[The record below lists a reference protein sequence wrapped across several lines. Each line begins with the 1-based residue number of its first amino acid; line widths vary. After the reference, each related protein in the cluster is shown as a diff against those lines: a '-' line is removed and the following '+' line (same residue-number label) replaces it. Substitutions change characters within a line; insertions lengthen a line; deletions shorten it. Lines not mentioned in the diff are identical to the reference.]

1 MLVCS
6 MLGLSEAGFYFYKIH
21 QGDRYMNYS
30 WTDTEY
36 TNPPKSNS
44 DILNRGTG
52 CLFSGKNRQHSNPFT
67 SKCWIGWTKK
77 RHPNPF
83 ILIALDRVSR
93 IESITLLTYV
103 NQSMGAGPI
112 KNITV
117 KASKR
122 LRRLQLVGHVC
133 TPRSAYLKEPKHF
146 EFHIGLKNL
155 TAKFI
160 KLDLQYSLNWIL
172 IRYLVVKKTGDSAN
186 TIRAKEELEL
196 TNSSS
201 QCNLSIHAEMYLND
215 NDRMAFVIVAA
226 VVGMVICC
234 VLSLLT
240 YYCRKRL
247 RRLLTNQPKK
257 STFSFDNE
265 FVDIVTLEN
274 FPDKNKNNDP
284 YSCERSRRNNNE
296 PSKLAVKDELKV
308 PLSPTLTNIPEQEY
322 SSFTEKDVYVNDFK
336 TRTISRSSTKSK
348 RFKYSRKSRR
358 HTKKRRESYN
368 SVMSSSLYSEYA
380 VPCRIRRK
388 KYKVISRDK
397 LIFRE
402 QIGVGQ
408 FGEVHIAEATGLD
421 DIYNNNSI
429 RRMRAGDTTYVAV
442 KTLKALDKNIE
453 TEFMKE
459 VNVISQLTHE
469 NVVRLLGVCTEAPL
483 LMVVEYMQ
491 NGDLNQFLK
500 QHFPVISSSEI
511 SSYDANV
518 LHPDALLYMIE
529 QIASGMR
536 YLHSKGFIHRDL
548 ATRNC
553 LVGPAYKVKIADF
566 GMSRYLHSKQY
577 YRVEGQVVLPIRWM
591 APESILY
598 GTFTKQTDIWSFGVM
613 LWEILT
619 FAREAPY
626 AQLEDS
632 DVICNAYKSVQKPKD
647 RFPMLHQPEHCP
659 DDIYDLM
666 ISCWDLNA
674 GKRPSFSYLYKYFH
688 EQWDS
693 EEVEI

>member
-1 MLVCS
+1 
-6 MLGLSEAGFYFYKIH
+6 
-21 QGDRYMNYS
+21 
-30 WTDTEY
+30 
-36 TNPPKSNS
+36 
-44 DILNRGTG
+44 
-52 CLFSGKNRQHSNPFT
+52 
-67 SKCWIGWTKK
+67 
-77 RHPNPF
+77 
-83 ILIALDRVSR
+83 
-93 IESITLLTYV
+93 
-103 NQSMGAGPI
+103 
-112 KNITV
+112 
-117 KASKR
+117 
-122 LRRLQLVGHVC
+122 
-133 TPRSAYLKEPKHF
+133 
-146 EFHIGLKNL
+146 
-155 TAKFI
+155 
-160 KLDLQYSLNWIL
+160 
-172 IRYLVVKKTGDSAN
+172 
-186 TIRAKEELEL
+186 
-196 TNSSS
+196 
-201 QCNLSIHAEMYLND
+201 MYLND
-215 NDRMAFVIVAA
+215 NNRMAFVIVAA